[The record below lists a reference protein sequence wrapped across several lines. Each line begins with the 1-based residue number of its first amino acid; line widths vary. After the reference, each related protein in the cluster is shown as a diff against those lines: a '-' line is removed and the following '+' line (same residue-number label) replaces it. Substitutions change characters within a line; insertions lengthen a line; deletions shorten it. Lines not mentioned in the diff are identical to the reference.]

1 MADDNCGPPTTTRL
15 VGCHPLKDWCGAAS
29 VGFLPAHGVDANRR
43 FAKAE
48 NSGFSEGRGI
58 RLGFLLKSS
67 VCYCGRPSANQL
79 FRIYLSANARNT
91 LDAYFNFREEMD
103 GWIRD
108 LFYGDEHAAEKLS
121 RVDSYW
127 KSALHRPDARDDWY
141 FLFDLDDISDL
152 ERDEF
157 LAKLST
163 DVHATITTP
172 NGYHVVTEPFN
183 YTDWD
188 PPVEYDDLDTG
199 GQLFIDEIAGRVDT
213 EYQQ

>member
-1 MADDNCGPPTTTRL
+1 MSNRSAVETIREWCEFGEYRAYILMAIARSTHNNELSSNSEISYRKVIHDEDDIERAYADL
-15 VGCHPLKDWCGAAS
+15 LALA
-29 VGFLPAHGVDANRR
+29 
-43 FAKAE
+43 
-48 NSGFSEGRGI
+48 GRHD
-58 RLGFLLKSS
+58 
-67 VCYCGRPSANQL
+67 YL

-103 GWIRD
+103 SWIRD
-108 LFYGDEHAAEKLS
+108 LVYGDVHAAEKLA
-121 RVDSYW
+121 RIDSYW
-127 KSALHRPDARDDWY
+127 KSALHRPDARDDRY

-157 LAKLST
+157 LAKLPT
-163 DVHATITTP
+163 DVHVTITTP
-172 NGYHVVTEPFN
+172 NGYHVITDPFN

-188 PPVEYDDLDTG
+188 PPVEYDDLDTD